1 MMLSDFIA
9 LVRGYVM
16 LPIGVVAVMVF
27 IFTAIA
33 VVVYRVTSGIDGVLV
48 RAGVFTFALLFLT
61 NGMEQGHGLEEI
73 GLWLAVFAGVS
84 VSTYERL
91 IG

>member
-1 MMLSDFIA
+1 MLSHLIA
-9 LVRGYVM
+9 IARGYVT
-16 LPIGVVAVMVF
+16 LPIGVMALMAF

-33 VVVYRVTSGIDGVLV
+33 VVVYRVTSGIDGPLS
-48 RAGVFTFALLFLT
+48 RAGVFTLALLFLT
-61 NGMEQGHGLEEI
+61 NSMEQGHGLEEI
-73 GLWLAVFAGVS
+73 GLWLAAFIGVS